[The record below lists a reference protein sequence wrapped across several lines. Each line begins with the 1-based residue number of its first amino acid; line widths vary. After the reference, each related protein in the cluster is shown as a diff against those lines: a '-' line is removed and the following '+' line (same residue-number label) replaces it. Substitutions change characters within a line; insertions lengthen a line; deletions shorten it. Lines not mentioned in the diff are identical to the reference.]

1 MQMNTKCPNCE
12 KTFPTSQENIG
23 KKAKC
28 SWCGEIFE
36 IKSHEEKETIWEE
49 KNIETQNNIKPENI
63 IVEKEILEDI
73 HLKPNFYSY
82 VFLRHSAL
90 SMLLLMTFI
99 FFALFFIHIAF
110 FIWFVFF
117 WILSAI
123 VYIFVKVAYNKEK
136 YIITDKKIIYH
147 YGTLFSDNSVE
158 IQMSKITQVLVRL
171 WFVEQKL
178 FKTGRLMIKTAG
190 SASGKVLFKSI
201 DNTMDL
207 YQEIQKRMQKNGF
220 RLKKE
225 TLVQKERP
233 HLIGIFWETT
243 KWLFINLFLIF
254 YVGYGIFAGLEEENI
269 TYDDVYNELWNSA
282 DILWYLV
289 LAVFILGIISYFM
302 LNYLDIKNRIY
313 EIYEDSVFFSEGFL
327 TKNYSFLPLES
338 VSDAENSQWFF
349 SKILWIHDV
358 VISSEWSNNQVF
370 FHNMINGKKMI
381 ENLKHLK
388 KHFSFTDTLT
398 SENTQLS
405 ENNLWENSSNTEFKK
420 TSLNYNKAFQAS
432 YQPNMLKVF
441 LVNAIFLIPIITIP
455 IFILKMI
462 LAKFT
467 TYVVWENTLE
477 YKFEFLS
484 TRYNSFS
491 VDKITQIHFK
501 ESFLDKLIGTCS
513 IEISSIWSD
522 ATLVF
527 KDIKKW
533 EKLYQDLLS
542 KVWIYFEENPK
553 DFDIWFSFW
562 TWLKSNL
569 ANIFLLIITLWTLF
583 FYKKLY
589 FSKKYYKQSVY
600 SYFVESWSGI
610 IFQSKKYATFDNLK
624 ALTAGKY
631 PLTSTW
637 VFSFHVSGERKIQY
651 GNKANQFKL
660 IGNSIRIPF
669 VKNVFECID
678 TFDTLFGKKEIDT
691 TLLAEK
697 KQDLWNSLIG
707 FMAISIFIAI
717 PFFIMS
723 VEGEIFEIMYVYLGL
738 VFLIFLIIAIY
749 VKSKTYLIQ
758 NGRVLAYFWIIY
770 KYRKSVL
777 FSKIDFVEKNQGF
790 VHKIF
795 WNGNIKIFTK
805 ASGTSDID
813 IIDVENHNELYE
825 IINKKL
831 SK

>member
-1 MQMNTKCPNCE
+1 MQITTKCPSCE
-12 KTFPTSQENIG
+12 KTFPISQENIG

-28 SWCGEIFE
+28 SACGQIFE
-36 IKSHEEKETIWEE
+36 IISHEEKEIIWEE
-49 KNIETQNNIKPENI
+49 KNIETQNNQS
-63 IVEKEILEDI
+63 EDI
-73 HLKPNFYSY
+73 SLENETLQDISFKPNFYSY
-82 VFLRHSAL
+82 VFLRHSAFTF
-90 SMLLLMTFI
+90 LLFVTVI
-99 FFALFFIHIAF
+99 FFILFFIHIAF

-117 WILSAI
+117 GILSAI
-123 VYIFVKVAYNKEK
+123 VYIFVKIAYNKEK

-190 SASGKVLFKSI
+190 STSGKVLFKSI
-201 DNTMDL
+201 NNTMDL

-233 HLIGIFWETT
+233 HFIGIFWETA
-243 KWLFINLFLIF
+243 KWLFLNLFLIF
-254 YVGYGIFAGLEEENI
+254 YVGYGIFSWLEEENI
-269 TYDDVYNELWNSA
+269 TYDDVYAQLWNSA
-282 DILWYLV
+282 DILWYAVVV
-289 LAVFILGIISYFM
+289 LFILWIISYFL

-313 EIYEDSVFFSEGFL
+313 EIYEDSVFFSEWFL
-327 TKNYSFLPLES
+327 TKNYSFIPLES

-358 VISSEWSNNQVF
+358 IISSEWSNNQVF
-370 FHNMINGKKMI
+370 FRNMINGKKMI

-388 KHFSFTDTLT
+388 KHFSFTDTLA
-398 SENTQLS
+398 SENTELS
-405 ENNLWENSSNTEFKK
+405 ENNSWENVWNPELKK
-420 TSLNYNKAFQAS
+420 TILNYNKTFQAS
-432 YQPNMLKVF
+432 YKPNMLKVF
-441 LVNAIFLIPIITIP
+441 LVNVIFLIPIVTIP

-462 LAKFT
+462 LARFT
-467 TYVVWENTLE
+467 TYIVWENTLE

-501 ESFLDKLIGTCS
+501 ESLLDKFIGTCS
-513 IEISSIWSD
+513 IEISSIGSD
-522 ATLVF
+522 ASLVF
-527 KDIKKW
+527 KDIKKSDQ
-533 EKLYQDLLS
+533 LYQDLLS
-542 KVWIYFEENPK
+542 KVWIYFEENTK
-553 DFDIWFSFW
+553 DFDIWFTFW
-562 TWLKSNL
+562 AWLKSNL
-569 ANIFLLIITLWTLF
+569 ANIFFLIITLWIIF
-583 FYKKLY
+583 IYKKIY

-600 SYFVESWSGI
+600 SYFIESWSGI
-610 IFQSKKYATFDNLK
+610 IFQSKKYATFDHVK

-660 IGNSIRIPF
+660 IGNSIHIPF
-669 VKNVFECID
+669 VKNVFDCID

-691 TLLAEK
+691 TLIAEK

-707 FMAISIFIAI
+707 FIALSILIFI
-717 PFFIMS
+717 PFFLLS
-723 VEGEIFEIMYVYLGL
+723 VEEGIFEVMYVYLGL
-738 VFLIFLIIAIY
+738 VFLILLIIIIY
-749 VKSKTYLIQ
+749 VKSKKYLIQ
-758 NGRVLAYFWIIY
+758 NGRILAYFGVIY
-770 KYRKSVL
+770 RYRKSIL
-777 FSKIDFVEKNQGF
+777 FSKIDFIEKNQWF

-805 ASGTSDID
+805 SSGNSDID
-813 IIDVENHNELYE
+813 IIDVWNHNELYE